1 MKKIHGLLMP
11 VYTVFGLFVP
21 ESVAI
26 CTQDCFKQS
35 YGDKINQYD
44 IAFSRRVK
52 LKEERSLAI

>member
-1 MKKIHGLLMP
+1 MP

-35 YGDKINQYD
+35 YSDKINQYD
-44 IAFSRRVK
+44 IAFSRRVT